1 MLQYPID
8 ATREDLAKGTPEV
21 EAEDSYSAKDDAL
34 KEYETALQ
42 KEPNRFRS
50 VYGAGH
56 AAELA
61 GIAQKARTYYQ
72 QLVKIC
78 ERGER
83 QIRPEL
89 DHAAS
94 YLGGTR

>member
-1 MLQYPID
+1 MLMD
-8 ATREDLAKGTPEV
+8 ARQP
-21 EAEDSYSAKDDAL
+21 AEAL

-61 GIAQKARTYYQ
+61 GFSQKARTYYQ

-94 YLGGTR
+94 YVGGTR

>member
-1 MLQYPID
+1 GVTHYLIHSYDVPTV
-8 ATREDLAKGTPEV
+8 AARGLPYARRYADLVPR
-21 EAEDSYSAKDDAL
+21 SSSRI
-34 KEYETALQ
+34 ALQ

-50 VYGAGH
+50 VYGTGH

-61 GIAQKARTYYQ
+61 GSGQKARTYYQ
-72 QLVKIC
+72 QTVKIC
-78 ERGER
+78 GRGER

-94 YLGGTR
+94 YVGGTR